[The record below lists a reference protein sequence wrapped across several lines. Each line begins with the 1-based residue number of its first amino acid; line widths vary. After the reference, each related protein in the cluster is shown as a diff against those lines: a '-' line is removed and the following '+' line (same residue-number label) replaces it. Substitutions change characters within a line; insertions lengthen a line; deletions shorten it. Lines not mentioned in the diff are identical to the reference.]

1 MDHSATHP
9 KQSQTAC
16 PETTRMKIVMSHPT
30 GNSNVR
36 AVILA
41 LHTAGMLEEFNTTL
55 AINPN
60 SAWLNLVPK
69 AMSEQLRRRSF
80 PLSSSK
86 LVQYPGLESARL
98 LLPKLGLQ
106 KLVSEEISWA
116 SIDSVYRNLDLSVS
130 KRLKLLVKN
139 NTINAVYGYED
150 GALETFK
157 QAKKLGLTCIYD
169 LPIAYW
175 ETSRRLLMEE
185 ADRLP
190 AWAETLGGGIK
201 DSERKLQ
208 RKTEELQLADI
219 VIGPGDFVLDSIPDW
234 ARTKQ
239 LIKTPFGSPAQ
250 STCPVGRLIKSH
262 GKLRVLFVGSMS
274 QRKGLA
280 DLFAAIKLL
289 NRSDVELIVMGS
301 PLSSMEFYKTQLPGV
316 TFLPTRSHN
325 RVLDLMQSCDVL
337 CLPSIVEGRALVMQ
351 EAMSQGL
358 PIIITPN
365 TGGEDLIVEGETG
378 FIVPIRSPE
387 VIAEKLNW
395 LVENKAAIPQMRQS
409 AFDHAQLYTWET
421 YGANI
426 VSALSSLHII

>member
-175 ETSRRLLMEE
+175 ETSRKLLMEE

>member
-55 AINPN
+55 AINPK

-175 ETSRRLLMEE
+175 ETSRKLLMEE

>member
-1 MDHSATHP
+1 
-9 KQSQTAC
+9 
-16 PETTRMKIVMSHPT
+16 
-30 GNSNVR
+30 
-36 AVILA
+36 
-41 LHTAGMLEEFNTTL
+41 
-55 AINPN
+55 
-60 SAWLNLVPK
+60 
-69 AMSEQLRRRSF
+69 
-80 PLSSSK
+80 
-86 LVQYPGLESARL
+86 
-98 LLPKLGLQ
+98 
-106 KLVSEEISWA
+106 
-116 SIDSVYRNLDLSVS
+116 
-130 KRLKLLVKN
+130 
-139 NTINAVYGYED
+139 
-150 GALETFK
+150 
-157 QAKKLGLTCIYD
+157 
-169 LPIAYW
+169 
-175 ETSRRLLMEE
+175 LLMEE

>member
-175 ETSRRLLMEE
+175 ETSRKLLMEE

-289 NRSDVELIVMGS
+289 NRSDVELIVMGL